1 MASLVGAKNVSVRSG
16 ESMASRR
23 RGRSSSADARVENS
37 GREVTTSRMVS
48 HSVASSPASPDAGA
62 GASAAARGG
71 SASSWSSRRPYTPR
85 RVRTTVVVR
94 TRRGRPS
101 RGRIGRSSTRRPRR
115 PPTRRRRGARA
126 RVRPSRTTRA
136 RERGRDE
143 SCAGSPRGR
152 REGVGVHDRV
162 RCAMG
167 SDARATRSEPRVR
180 RAERS
185 RPSRTRPRSGVDVSE
200 EARLTTLLASLH
212 LRRRNV

>member
-1 MASLVGAKNVSVRSG
+1 MSVRSG

-48 HSVASSPASPDAGA
+48 HSVARARAPPRG
-62 GASAAARGG
+62 AARPRPGAADG
-71 SASSWSSRRPYTPR
+71 RTRLDACARRSSCAP
-85 RVRTTVVVR
+85 
-94 TRRGRPS
+94 RRGRPS

>member
-62 GASAAARGG
+62 ARAPPRGAAPRPRPGAADGRTRLTRAHDGRRARGAAAP
-71 SASSWSSRRPYTPR
+71 AA
-85 RVRTTVVVR
+85 
-94 TRRGRPS
+94 
-101 RGRIGRSSTRRPRR
+101 GRIGRSSTRRPRR
-115 PPTRRRRGARA
+115 GRRGEGGARA

>member
-1 MASLVGAKNVSVRSG
+1 MSVRSG

-71 SASSWSSRRPYTPR
+71 SASSWSSRRPYIASTRAHDGR
-85 RVRTTVVVR
+85 RAH
-94 TRRGRPS
+94 RGAAAPAAAVS
-101 RGRIGRSSTRRPRR
+101 AVSSTRRPRR